1 VLRYFAPSG
10 SPIKTFELIYWI
22 ICNLLF
28 IDKRPEIKNELK
40 KLFKIE
46 HSYIFTT
53 GRGAMTL
60 LLKSLNQINQDDQ
73 KNEVIVPAYTCYSV
87 ASSVINAGLK
97 IRLCDIDSETLSYD
111 LEQLKQMSFDNV
123 LCIVSANLY
132 GIPNQLDELEKLAIS
147 KNVYLIDDAAQSFH
161 ATCSN
166 KKLGTFGI
174 AGLFSF
180 DKGKN
185 ITSIEG
191 GVIVTN
197 NNELAKV
204 IDNNYEQVPLPS
216 NKSVLIKIIK
226 VIIYYLFINPFL
238 YWLPASLPFLNLG
251 KTKYEDDIEI
261 EKYSR
266 TVAPLAL
273 KQIQRSNNIT
283 KKRLQNGEWYK
294 NNIKESQNIHKVCE
308 SNDSGPVYLRYPMKI
323 QQRNKRDHI
332 LNELK
337 RFGVTMS
344 YPKSLNKLEEI
355 KEHTVNPGD
364 YRGAEKISEEIVTL
378 PTHEFI
384 TDRIRKTIVDVLNK
398 I

>member
-22 ICNLLF
+22 ICNIFF
-28 IDKRPEIKNELK
+28 IDKRLEIKKEIK
-40 KLFKIE
+40 KQFEIE
-46 HSYIFTT
+46 HSYLFTT
-53 GRGAMTL
+53 GRGAMTV
-60 LLKSLNQINQDDQ
+60 LLKSLTQVNHTGH

-97 IRLCDIDSETLSYD
+97 IRLCDIDPATLSYD
-111 LEQLKQMSFDNV
+111 LEQLNQMSFDNV

-132 GIPNQLDELEKLAIS
+132 GIPNQLEELEQIAKL
-147 KNVYLIDDAAQSFH
+147 KNVYLIDDAAQSFQ
-161 ATCSN
+161 AKYSS
-166 KKLGTFGI
+166 KKVGTFGI

-204 IDNNYEQVPLPS
+204 IDENYQQLPS
-216 NKSVLIKIIK
+216 TSKKSVLLTVIK

-251 KTKYEDDIEI
+251 KTKYEDNIVI

-273 KQIQRSNNIT
+273 KQIQRSIKIT
-283 KKRLQNGEWYK
+283 KKRSENGNWYK
-294 NNIKESQNIHKVCE
+294 NSIKETKDIKKVYE
-308 SNDSGPVYLRYPMKI
+308 PENSEPVYLRYPVKI
-323 QQRNKRDHI
+323 SKRNKRNYV
-332 LNELK
+332 LNKTK
-337 RFGVTMS
+337 RYGVTMS
-344 YPKSLNKLEEI
+344 YPMSLNKLEEI
-355 KEHTVNPGD
+355 EKHTVNPGD
-364 YRGAEKISEEIVTL
+364 YRGAEKISEEIITL
-378 PTHEFI
+378 PTHVFI
-384 TDRIRKTIVDVLNK
+384 NDRIRNTIVDVLNN